1 MHVPYAKSMKRKVLT
16 GIMKKTGL
24 ALIISAVFLMAGT
37 AFAGDSD
44 RAGWMGPFSPD
55 LLSKLKLSEN
65 QVSEIQVLREKVIEK
80 VSPLRSSLFQIKG
93 ELKDLWIQNKPDE
106 NRIKEKQKEIRSL
119 RDQIKDKITNYS
131 LELKKLLTPEQNSQL
146 AALWLE
152 WGKGMGK
159 DKSSIQGP
167 VTGQK

>member
-1 MHVPYAKSMKRKVLT
+1 MKRKVLT

>member
-1 MHVPYAKSMKRKVLT
+1 
-16 GIMKKTGL
+16 MKKTGL
-24 ALIISAVFLMAGT
+24 ALIISVLFLMTGA

-44 RAGWMGPFSPD
+44 RANWMGPFSPS
-55 LLSKLKLSEN
+55 LLSQLKLSEN
-65 QVSEIQVLREKVIEK
+65 QISEVEALRGQVIEK

-93 ELKDLWIQNKPDE
+93 ELKDLWVQNKPDE
-106 NRIKEKQKEIRSL
+106 NRIREKQREIRSI

-152 WGKGMGK
+152 WGKAMGK
-159 DKSSIQGP
+159 GKSSIKGP
-167 VTGQK
+167 

>member
-1 MHVPYAKSMKRKVLT
+1 M
-16 GIMKKTGL
+16 
-24 ALIISAVFLMAGT
+24 ALFITALFLIAGS
-37 AFAGDSD
+37 AFAGDSE

-55 LLSKLKLSEN
+55 LLSKLELSDN
-65 QVSEIQVLREKVIEK
+65 QESQVQDLRAKVVEKVL
-80 VSPLRSSLFQIKG
+80 PLRSSLVQIKG
-93 ELKDLWIQNKPDE
+93 ELKDLWVQNKPDE
-106 NRIKEKQKEIRSL
+106 NRIKEKQKEIRFI

-159 DKSSIQGP
+159 GKSSIKDP
-167 VTGQK
+167 

>member
-1 MHVPYAKSMKRKVLT
+1 MKRKVLT

-24 ALIISAVFLMAGT
+24 ALIISALFLITGT

-44 RAGWMGPFSPD
+44 RVGWMGPFSPD
-55 LLSKLKLSEN
+55 LLSKLKLSGN
-65 QVSEIQVLREKVIEK
+65 QESEIQALRKTVIEK

-93 ELKDLWIQNKPDE
+93 ELKDLWVQNKPDE
-106 NRIKEKQKEIRSL
+106 SRIKEKQKEIRL
-119 RDQIKDKITNYS
+119 IRDQIKDKITNYS

-159 DKSSIQGP
+159 GKSSIKDP
-167 VTGQK
+167 

>member
-1 MHVPYAKSMKRKVLT
+1 
-16 GIMKKTGL
+16 MKKTGL
-24 ALIISAVFLMAGT
+24 ALIISALFLITGT
-37 AFAGDSD
+37 ALAGDSN

-55 LLSKLKLSEN
+55 LLSKLKLSGDQE
-65 QVSEIQVLREKVIEK
+65 SEIQALRKTVIEK

-93 ELKDLWIQNKPDE
+93 ELKDLWVQNKPDE
-106 NRIKEKQKEIRSL
+106 SRIKEKQKEIRL
-119 RDQIKDKITNYS
+119 IRDQIKDKVTNYS

-159 DKSSIQGP
+159 SKSSIKDP
-167 VTGQK
+167 

>member
-1 MHVPYAKSMKRKVLT
+1 
-16 GIMKKTGL
+16 MKKAGM
-24 ALIISAVFLMAGT
+24 ALIILALLSAGT

-44 RAGWMGPFSPD
+44 RAGWMGPFSSD
-55 LLSKLKLSEN
+55 LLSKLKLSDN
-65 QVSEIQVLREKVIEK
+65 QESEIQALRGKVIEK

-93 ELKDLWIQNKPDE
+93 ELKDLWVQNKPDE
-106 NRIKEKQKEIRSL
+106 GRIKEKQKQIRL
-119 RDQIKDKITNYS
+119 IRDQIKDRITNYS

-159 DKSSIQGP
+159 GKSSMKDP
-167 VTGQK
+167 